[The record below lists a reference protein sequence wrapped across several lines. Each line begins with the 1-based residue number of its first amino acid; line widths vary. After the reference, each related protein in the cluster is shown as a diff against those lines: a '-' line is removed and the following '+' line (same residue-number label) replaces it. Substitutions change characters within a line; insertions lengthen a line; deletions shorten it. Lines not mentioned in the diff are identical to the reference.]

1 MMRYW
6 FPYPLLSL
14 LLLGFWL
21 LVNQSVSPG
30 QILLGTVLSVS
41 LSWAM
46 VNLEPSKSR
55 LRRPGAAFRLTGAVI
70 KDIAQSNVAVLGTVL
85 SRRKPPIQSTF
96 VMIELTLKDENALAL
111 LACILTTTPGTA
123 WLEYD
128 RQTRMLLIHVLD
140 TADGKDWQSIV
151 THRYERLL
159 KEIFE

>member
-1 MMRYW
+1 MRYW
-6 FPYPLLSL
+6 FPYPVLSL

-30 QILLGTVLSVS
+30 QILLGTILSVS

-46 VNLEPSKSR
+46 VNLEPSKPR
-55 LRRPGAAFRLTGAVI
+55 LRRPGAAFRLAGSVI
-70 KDIAQSNVAVLGTVL
+70 QDIAQSNLAVLGAVL
-85 SRRKPPIQSTF
+85 SRRKPPVQSAF
-96 VMIELTLKDENALAL
+96 VMVELQLQDDNAIAL

>member
-1 MMRYW
+1 MRYW

-30 QILLGTVLSVS
+30 QILLGTILSVS

>member
-1 MMRYW
+1 MRYW

-30 QILLGTVLSVS
+30 QILLGTILSVS

-55 LRRPGAAFRLTGAVI
+55 LRRPGAALRLAASVI
-70 KDIAQSNVAVLGTVL
+70 KDIAQSNVAVLGAVL
-85 SRRKPPIQSTF
+85 SRRKPPVQSAF
-96 VMIELTLKDENALAL
+96 VMVELTLRDDNALAL

-151 THRYERLL
+151 TNRYERLL

>member
-1 MMRYW
+1 MRYW

-14 LLLGFWL
+14 MLLCFWL

-30 QILLGTVLSVS
+30 QIVLGSILSVS
-41 LSWAM
+41 LAWAM
-46 VNLEPSKSR
+46 VNLQPKKSR
-55 LRRPGAAFRLTGAVI
+55 LRRIGPAFSLVGVVLR
-70 KDIAQSNVAVLGTVL
+70 DIAESNIAVLRAVV
-85 SRRKPPIQSTF
+85 RRRRPPVTSAF
-96 VMIELTLKDENALAL
+96 VMVELTIRDDNAIAL

-140 TADGKDWQSIV
+140 TADGKDWQAIV
-151 THRYERLL
+151 GNRYERLL